1 MRGNEF
7 KLHQGM
13 FQLHI
18 RKNHCNNR
26 GEVSQW
32 AAEGGGGV
40 TIPGSFQEVCKC
52 GTKEHGLVGMVLMG
66 QPLN

>member
-1 MRGNEF
+1 MNSSCTRGCSSCILGKIIVINS
-7 KLHQGM
+7 
-13 FQLHI
+13 
-18 RKNHCNNR
+18 
-26 GEVSQW
+26 GEVSEW

-52 GTKEHGLVGMVLMG
+52 GTKEHGLVSMVLMG